1 MAKKKKTDNI
11 QKKREMDRET
21 LENTMRIRIDRERI
35 EDSESLDTSFLEG
48 RAHKRVQNNKTA
60 KEKILIEKKPTISF
74 PFFKIIKILLLIILL
89 VGVVVLKNNFD
100 NKKEKVVDYDVP
112 KEELPVID
120 NNYLFVGDYHTNN
133 FNFEEFDLDYHYVKV
148 GDENFTISKVLDSMN
163 ESIYRYNPS
172 IVFLE
177 LGINDILDERDTDDI
192 VNDMEKVIK
201 GILDNRPY
209 AKVYVESIYPIN
221 KDVEDFDS
229 DYEDIEESTLVEFNK
244 RIKELCET
252 LKVSYLD
259 IYSELSDD
267 NHLIEKYTDDGV
279 TLNTL
284 GYERV
289 FKIIRNVVDEE
300 K

>member
-1 MAKKKKTDNI
+1 M
-11 QKKREMDRET
+11 
-21 LENTMRIRIDRERI
+21 
-35 EDSESLDTSFLEG
+35 
-48 RAHKRVQNNKTA
+48 
-60 KEKILIEKKPTISF
+60 
-74 PFFKIIKILLLIILL
+74 
-89 VGVVVLKNNFD
+89 
-100 NKKEKVVDYDVP
+100 
-112 KEELPVID
+112 
-120 NNYLFVGDYHTNN
+120 
-133 FNFEEFDLDYHYVKV
+133 
-148 GDENFTISKVLDSMN
+148 
-163 ESIYRYNPS
+163 
-172 IVFLE
+172 
-177 LGINDILDERDTDDI
+177 
-192 VNDMEKVIK
+192 DMEKVIK

-244 RIKELCET
+244 RIKELCDT

-267 NHLIEKYTDDGV
+267 DHLIEKYTDDGV